1 MIASD
6 DGEENEKSYY
16 YESEQKLNLED
27 YNKYYQDE
35 EQFKS
40 QIRNLESEEEYEEEY
55 EDEES
60 AGSVESIVTDDGR
73 F

>member
-1 MIASD
+1 M
-6 DGEENEKSYY
+6 
-16 YESEQKLNLED
+16 ED

-40 QIRNLESEEEYEEEY
+40 QIRNLESEEDFEEEY